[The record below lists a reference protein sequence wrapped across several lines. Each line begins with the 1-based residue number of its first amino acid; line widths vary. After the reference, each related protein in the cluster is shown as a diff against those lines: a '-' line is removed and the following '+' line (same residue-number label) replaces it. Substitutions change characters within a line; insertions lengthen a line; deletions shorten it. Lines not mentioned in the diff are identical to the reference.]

1 MGLSKRLCRVVANV
15 QSGGVVAD
23 IGCDH
28 GFTSI
33 SLVQQ
38 GLASGAIA
46 MDINQGPLQRAR
58 EHVVRYGMTDKIQ
71 LRLSDGMEKLMPGEA
86 DTIVISGLGGA
97 LMTRILQQGS
107 QVVQRARELV
117 LSPQSEIF
125 LVRQKIH
132 ELGFTIAHEE
142 MVEDQKKY
150 YVIIRAVPGQ
160 EAYDRE
166 EYLYGRKLIQEKD
179 RVFRDFLEKEWDRLT
194 EVELHM
200 SGRELSPQGKEKL
213 KKCLSEKKKI
223 QGLRNRIDY

>member
-1 MGLSKRLCRVVANV
+1 MGLSKRLRRVVENV
-15 QSGGVVAD
+15 HSGGVVAD

-46 MDINQGPLQRAR
+46 MDINEGPLQRAR

-71 LRLSDGMEKLMPGEA
+71 LRLSDGMEKLTPGEA
-86 DTIVISGLGGA
+86 DTILISGLGGA

-107 QVVQRARELV
+107 QVVQQAKELV

-132 ELGFTIAHEE
+132 DLGFTIVHEE

-150 YVIIRAVPGQ
+150 YVIIRAVPGR
-160 EAYDRE
+160 ESYDKE
-166 EYLYGRKLIQEKD
+166 EYFYGRKLIQEKD
-179 RVFRDFLEKEWDRLT
+179 RYFRDFLEKEWERLT
-194 EVELHM
+194 EVERHM
-200 SGRELSPQGKEKL
+200 SGRKLSPQGKERL
-213 KKCLSEKKKI
+213 EKCLSEKEKI
-223 QGLRNRIDY
+223 QELRNRMEH